1 VKNYVVA
8 GNDRLGE
15 TEFAG
20 SVRRDS
26 HCSIAN
32 RHVAV
37 DALADQ
43 IMEVFQVGYRPR
55 LCLLSHIKTQTF

>member
-1 VKNYVVA
+1 MQNKSIQR
-8 GNDRLGE
+8 GEELRRGRQRPIRE

-55 LCLLSHIKTQTF
+55 LC